1 MHAYALASVA
11 VPVTAALYGLT
22 GLLRRRTAAR
32 QRRALD
38 RWAAVLADPYQAVM
52 GRWWPYD
59 TTQAAA
65 ARLVLDGLVTVNHRG
80 SLSPSPAASDP
91 ARVPGHPVPE
101 ALLAALLR
109 RTAPATLGNVEARD
123 AGFAAALAELRA
135 ARPALLKVREPGRPV
150 MAGLYRVMA
159 EMLFC
164 VFGLM
169 ALRPAGDAEWAAA
182 WAAWTALIA
191 QVIWFPVHNRSRGT
205 GWTADADIARDV
217 SLTHPALTVLEAR
230 DPEALRRLGVS
241 RTRIRRG
248 RNRGRPRRRAP
259 AEGGEGAESAESGEV
274 LSSG

>member
-1 MHAYALASVA
+1 MHAYTLASVA

-22 GLLRRRTAAR
+22 GELRRRTAAR

-52 GRWWPYD
+52 SRWRPYD

-65 ARLVLDGLVTVNHRG
+65 ACLVLDGLVTVNHRG
-80 SLSPSPAASDP
+80 NLSPRPASSDP

-109 RTAPATLGNVEARD
+109 RTAPATLGSIEERD
-123 AGFAAALAELRA
+123 AGYAAALAEFRT
-135 ARPALLKVREPGRPV
+135 ARPALLKVEEPGRPTMV
-150 MAGLYRVMA
+150 GLYLVMA

-169 ALRPAGDAEWAAA
+169 SLRPAGDAAWTAA
-182 WAAWTALIA
+182 WAAWTAVIA
-191 QVIWFPVHNRSRGT
+191 QVIWFPVHKRARGA
-205 GWTADADIARDV
+205 GWTGDADVAQAV
-217 SLTHPALTVLEAR
+217 TLTHPALAMLDAR

-241 RTRIRRG
+241 RTRTRRG
-248 RNRGRPRRRAP
+248 RNRGRPRRRRTP
-259 AEGGEGAESAESGEV
+259 AESGEA

>member
-109 RTAPATLGNVEARD
+109 RTAPRPSATSRRGTPDSRRPSRSCGRPARPSSRS
-123 AGFAAALAELRA
+123 ASPA
-135 ARPALLKVREPGRPV
+135 AR
-150 MAGLYRVMA
+150 
-159 EMLFC
+159 
-164 VFGLM
+164 
-169 ALRPAGDAEWAAA
+169 
-182 WAAWTALIA
+182 
-191 QVIWFPVHNRSRGT
+191 
-205 GWTADADIARDV
+205 
-217 SLTHPALTVLEAR
+217 
-230 DPEALRRLGVS
+230 
-241 RTRIRRG
+241 
-248 RNRGRPRRRAP
+248 
-259 AEGGEGAESAESGEV
+259 
-274 LSSG
+274 

>member
-1 MHAYALASVA
+1 MHAYALAGVA

-22 GLLRRRTAAR
+22 GVLRRRTAAR
-32 QRRALD
+32 QRRALA
-38 RWAAVLADPYQAVM
+38 RWAAVLADPYQAAM

-109 RTAPATLGNVEARD
+109 RTAPATLGSVEARD
-123 AGFAAALAELRA
+123 AGFAAALAEFRA

-150 MAGLYRVMA
+150 MAGLYLVMA

-164 VFGLM
+164 AFGLM
-169 ALRPAGDAEWAAA
+169 VLRPAGDAEWTAAR
-182 WAAWTALIA
+182 AAWTALIA
-191 QVIWFPVHNRSRGT
+191 QVIWFPVHHRARGT
-205 GWTADADIARDV
+205 GWTADADVARDV
-217 SLTHPALTVLEAR
+217 SPTHPALAALDAG

-241 RTRIRRG
+241 RRRTRRG

-259 AEGGEGAESAESGEV
+259 AESGEA